1 MPITNLVECAV
12 NLAEKVTGVDIDRD
26 GDIGMSKEQLDDAK
40 KKTNLNVDVVG
51 ATATLPDISA
61 TTPKVSLFEFKSAG
75 QERTSNESGASTTLP
90 VFDAATPK
98 VSILAIGK
106 NTLASANELL
116 EEAEQQAANFQ
127 PQATEK
133 AKFMLQNYAAGPGST
148 GNTTTDLTTGIAAWK
163 LLDDGSKAPETD
175 PYPTWYQPT
184 GEGKWLGSATFGEA
198 NKVFGYTLSFEV
210 TAPEVASFS
219 LAFAVD
225 NLVESATLNGKDLT
239 VAGRLNAG
247 FGNLSL
253 LELDPGSALF
263 KLGTNVL
270 VVNVLN
276 AAGLNNERGGPYG
289 FYAEG
294 AAKTGPTA
302 DLTKCTLANTT
313 GARLEFFENGST
325 GFLSHYKPPKILE
338 PGAVASFLVDKDS
351 FALQYN
357 IQVFQGPIGGWTR
370 VEDSKTVTLGLK
382 PTPLNPTT
390 KRSAEIESDVQVI
403 GDGTDG
409 RGPPAG
415 KPPAKY
421 PTKFVFAVEDGDLVQ
436 IVATQE
442 ITQIPRG

>member
-1 MPITNLVECAV
+1 
-12 NLAEKVTGVDIDRD
+12 
-26 GDIGMSKEQLDDAK
+26 MSKEQLDDAK

-210 TAPEVASFS
+210 NPLPFEIPLLTS
-219 LAFAVD
+219 
-225 NLVESATLNGKDLT
+225 NL
-239 VAGRLNAG
+239 
-247 FGNLSL
+247 
-253 LELDPGSALF
+253 
-263 KLGTNVL
+263 
-270 VVNVLN
+270 
-276 AAGLNNERGGPYG
+276 
-289 FYAEG
+289 
-294 AAKTGPTA
+294 
-302 DLTKCTLANTT
+302 
-313 GARLEFFENGST
+313 
-325 GFLSHYKPPKILE
+325 
-338 PGAVASFLVDKDS
+338 
-351 FALQYN
+351 
-357 IQVFQGPIGGWTR
+357 
-370 VEDSKTVTLGLK
+370 
-382 PTPLNPTT
+382 
-390 KRSAEIESDVQVI
+390 
-403 GDGTDG
+403 
-409 RGPPAG
+409 
-415 KPPAKY
+415 
-421 PTKFVFAVEDGDLVQ
+421 
-436 IVATQE
+436 
-442 ITQIPRG
+442 